1 MNTQYLQLAIDGIAE
16 NKDFNDALGI
26 PTREIKR
33 VKLAEF
39 IRYKLQTNKRGFAR
53 VAGVSP
59 ATVTKWLYSDTEPG
73 IEMSKK
79 LARRFGLSLDEV
91 YNLFE

>member
-39 IRYKLQTNKRGFAR
+39 IRYKLLKRTSA
-53 VAGVSP
+53 ALP
-59 ATVTKWLYSDTEPG
+59 ASR
-73 IEMSKK
+73 
-79 LARRFGLSLDEV
+79 A
-91 YNLFE
+91 

>member
-1 MNTQYLQLAIDGIAE
+1 MGTQYLRLAIEGIAE

-33 VKLAEF
+33 VKLAKF
-39 IRYKLQTNKRGFAR
+39 IRYKLQTNKCGFAR
-53 VAGVSP
+53 DAGVSP
-59 ATVTKWLYSDTEPG
+59 ATVTKWLYSNTEPG

-79 LARRFGLSLDEV
+79 LARRFGLTLDEI
-91 YNLFE
+91 YELFE